1 MRIYSFWK
9 AARLMRS
16 RVAPP
21 SIRTWYSLMLAM
33 VGETTSRSCLTPAM
47 FFWVVRGVERDRCL
61 HPLVVGHRSRRGCSC
76 CHCSTQHLDDTPGH
90 DVSGA
95 TVYDVQLLATLVG
108 TGAQV
113 RVGVVVDSL
122 ERHLGVL
129 ELHLLL
135 PVALGEHLLLA
146 FLLAGRHAVTARLLL
161 LLLMKLF
168 HEILD
173 LSALLDVV
181 VPRVVH
187 RALRTSLLGAEELL
201 RSLVASS
208 ATAHTSHCSRCS
220 GSGCSNERHVVAA
233 GLLLRFVSVFCGCSE

>member
-16 RVAPP
+16 RVPPP
-21 SIRTWYSLMLAM
+21 SIRTWCSLMLAM
-33 VGETTSRSCLTPAM
+33 VGEMTSGSCLTPAM
-47 FFWVVRGVERDRCL
+47 FFWVVRGIERDRCL

-76 CHCSTQHLDDTPGH
+76 CHCSTQHLDDTPGR

-95 TVYDVQLLATLVG
+95 VVYDVQLLATLVG

-113 RVGVVVDSL
+113 RVGVAVDSL

-129 ELHLLL
+129 ELYLLL
-135 PVALGEHLLLA
+135 LVALGEHLLLA

-168 HEILD
+168 REILD

-181 VPRVVH
+181 APGVVH
-187 RALRTSLLGAEELL
+187 RAPWTALIGAEELL
-201 RSLVASS
+201 RSLVASW
-208 ATAHTSHCSRCS
+208 ATAPTSHCSRCS
-220 GSGCSNERHVVAA
+220 GSGCSSEQLIVAA
-233 GLLLRFVSVFCGCSE
+233 SLLLLFVSVFCGCSK